1 VPTEASQWSADEV
14 AHLSPGSAVSLP
26 GRITQVSG
34 DQAQSVRSGRDGLVD
49 ARRSAGASR
58 HPQRSGYAC
67 SA

>member
-1 VPTEASQWSADEV
+1 
-14 AHLSPGSAVSLP
+14 LP